1 MQRVVKNR
9 RTVLDQLAGLTS
21 PTPDAASAM
30 RLLRKAVNESI
41 EADIHYRDGFRAA
54 SGCPVASSQDFA
66 DARAADGRA
75 TAAKERF
82 VAAFDTLARRFGR
95 RPWSAGEL

>member
-1 MQRVVKNR
+1 
-9 RTVLDQLAGLTS
+9 
-21 PTPDAASAM
+21 
-30 RLLRKAVNESI
+30 LLRQAMNESI

-54 SGCPVASSQDFA
+54 TACPLPRNQDFA

-82 VAAFDTLARRFGR
+82 VAAFDRLARRFGR
-95 RPWSAGEL
+95 PTWSAREL